1 MDTDASTT
9 RRLQAI
15 MTVSEMRPRNN
26 IEVSV
31 GHAVLCPENA
41 CRFIFCDSIA
51 VCIAVNAASCK
62 RKRKSW
68 QLMRQSQC
76 IYPRGKTSY
85 HAILA

>member
-1 MDTDASTT
+1 MDTDANTT

-15 MTVSEMRPRNN
+15 LTVSEIRSCDN
-26 IEVSV
+26 IEASV

-51 VCIAVNAASCK
+51 VNAARRKRKRK

-68 QLMRQSQC
+68 QLMRQS
-76 IYPRGKTSY
+76 
-85 HAILA
+85 

>member
-1 MDTDASTT
+1 MDTDASST

-15 MTVSEMRPRNN
+15 MTVSKMRPRNN

-51 VCIAVNAASCK
+51 VNAASCK
-62 RKRKSW
+62 RKRKHKSW
-68 QLMRQSQC
+68 QLMRQS
-76 IYPRGKTSY
+76 
-85 HAILA
+85 